1 MREKEIMYY
10 AKKVIVVFLIISMI
24 FGYMPKNIFAD
35 NKGNPDYVEFNAT
48 RLGQENVLSGRNIGI
63 SYNFKLTGV
72 QTGFQN
78 VKLIAKNDND
88 SNIATITMA
97 DKLDSN
103 TIIQNNSSFSM
114 CSYGNIRTGT
124 DFSGVVNIV
133 FPRDPGFVDYTKTI
147 TLIFS
152 GQYKNLSG
160 EVEDF
165 LKEQTISFNVS
176 TEPEIIPY
184 SSKTDFRLLLR
195 EGSYEWYVKY
205 NKFKVSN
212 IQMRIPIDIEIQ
224 NETYSKIRVEIE
236 RTIDEINNEYLNIQ
250 DINTIENLKINSDAF
265 TNRGYTVNVIRDP
278 SGKTFIEL
286 ERGQI
291 TEEYT
296 NEHLYQEKIKNYPIA
311 DRDFYDEKSGINGNL
326 FLDVQYNLIENSIP
340 DDERESPKGSTQIV
354 NISKYSEGYTI
365 EKSSTGIKYTK
376 VTNNYYNGSSSFITI
391 FSNPKGDEMHDYDVF
406 YSGDNINEEVF
417 KEN

>member
-1 MREKEIMYY
+1 MREKEIVFYI
-10 AKKVIVVFLIISMI
+10 KKVFVVLLIVSMI
-24 FGYMPKNIFAD
+24 FGYIPNTIFAD

-48 RLGQENVLSGRNIGI
+48 RLGQENVLSGRNVGI

-78 VKLIAKNDND
+78 VKLIAKNDSNT
-88 SNIATITMA
+88 NIATITMS

-133 FPRDPGFVDYTKTI
+133 FPRDPGFIDYTKTI

-165 LKEQTISFNVS
+165 LNEQTISFDVS

-184 SSKTDFRLLLR
+184 YSKTDFKFFYTDVN
-195 EGSYEWYVKY
+195 YEWYIQY

-212 IQMRIPIDIEIQ
+212 VTMRIPIDIETQ

-236 RTIDEINNEYLNIQ
+236 RTIDENINEYFNFE
-250 DINTIENLKINSDAF
+250 DVNTIENLKINSDKF
-265 TNRGYTVNVIRDP
+265 IDSGYTVNVIREP

-291 TEEYT
+291 SDEYT
-296 NEHLYQEKIKNYPIA
+296 NEYLYSRLTTNSWPNY
-311 DRDFYDEKSGINGNL
+311 DTL
-326 FLDVQYNLIENSIP
+326 FLDIQYNFIENSIP
-340 DDERESPKGSTQIV
+340 D
-354 NISKYSEGYTI
+354 NIR
-365 EKSSTGIKYTK
+365 EKS
-376 VTNNYYNGSSSFITI
+376 
-391 FSNPKGDEMHDYDVF
+391 
-406 YSGDNINEEVF
+406 
-417 KEN
+417 